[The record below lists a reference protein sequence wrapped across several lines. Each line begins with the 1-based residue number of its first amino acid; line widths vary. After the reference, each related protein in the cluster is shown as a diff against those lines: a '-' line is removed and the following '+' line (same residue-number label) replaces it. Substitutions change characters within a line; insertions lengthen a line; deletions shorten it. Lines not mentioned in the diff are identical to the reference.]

1 MWGIPFD
8 EDVYWERRR
17 EEWENPK
24 AFCRRK
30 PWDEDEPVYE
40 SGTLY
45 LDEEI
50 EEIEAKRGYPM
61 SELYEGDLLEILEEL
76 KGIEAESAVW
86 VPGFDAIDYKIKIA

>member
-1 MWGIPFD
+1 MHGID
-8 EDVYWERRR
+8 EDTYWERRR

-24 AFCRRK
+24 AFRRRN
-30 PWDEDEPVYE
+30 PWEEDEPVYR

-76 KGIEAESAVW
+76 KGIVAESAVW
-86 VPGFDAIDYKIKIA
+86 VSGFDAIDYKIKIA